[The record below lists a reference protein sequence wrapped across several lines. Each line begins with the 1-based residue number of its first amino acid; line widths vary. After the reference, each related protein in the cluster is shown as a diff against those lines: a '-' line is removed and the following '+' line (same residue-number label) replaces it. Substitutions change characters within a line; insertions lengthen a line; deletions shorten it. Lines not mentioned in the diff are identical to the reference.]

1 MLEQLKRVSDL
12 PDLPQVQCSS
22 PVECFEEL
30 QVRRVWHDL
39 PLHDTLHHTHDSC
52 VDQRDGSKFVTWRG
66 ELYLELHQGTFTT
79 QAVIKNL
86 VR

>member
-1 MLEQLKRVSDL
+1 MTCLCMI
-12 PDLPQVQCSS
+12 P
-22 PVECFEEL
+22 FI
-30 QVRRVWHDL
+30 
-39 PLHDTLHHTHDSC
+39 THDSC